1 MGIHLPSVDAIEKVV
16 KEAKPN
22 VRCEPVPLNK
32 VGDYS
37 EGNNSNTTLPP
48 EYNEV
53 QSLAILNSG
62 AGVALIIVQVW
73 EAWGKP
79 TLRKTQMKL

>member
-1 MGIHLPSVDAIEKVV
+1 MGIHLPSTDAIQKVV
-16 KEAKPN
+16 KQTKPN
-22 VRCEPVPLNK
+22 VRCELVPLNK
-32 VGDYS
+32 VGDYN
-37 EGNNSNTTLPP
+37 EGNNGNTILPI

-62 AGVALIIVQVW
+62 VGVALITMQVW

-79 TLRKTQMKL
+79 ALRKTQMKL